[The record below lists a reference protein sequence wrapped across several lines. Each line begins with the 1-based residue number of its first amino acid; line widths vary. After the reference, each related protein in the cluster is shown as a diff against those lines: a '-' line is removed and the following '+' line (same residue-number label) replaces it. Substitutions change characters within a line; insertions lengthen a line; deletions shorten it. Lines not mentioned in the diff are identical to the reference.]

1 MKDTENADKKVE
13 EKGKEE
19 EKDKEVEV
27 TTVQREALTELAKFA
42 EAHFALLIEQAESI
56 HISLTIQVFF

>member
-1 MKDTENADKKVE
+1 ME

-27 TTVQREALTELAKFA
+27 TTVQREALSELAKFA
-42 EAHFALLIEQAESI
+42 EAHFALLIEQAERI
-56 HISLTIQVFF
+56 HTFEFFLIFLVLLFYFILLL